1 MKLNPKFFKIS
12 RSYLSN
18 YTQKW
23 YNLEVGDWKKKRKQM
38 KINEGWIVMYKW
50 TYQTEIGAITIGADD
65 DSIIYLKNHD
75 TCVGEFKET
84 ELICKAYSQLAEY
97 LLGKR
102 RDFDLPLEPKGT
114 EFQQKIWWASC
125 EIPYGETI
133 TYAELAEMTGRP
145 KKAARAAGA
154 ANGQNPIYIVI
165 PCHRVIGSNGSL
177 TGYGGGLDMK
187 EKLLKLE
194 GVEF

>member
-1 MKLNPKFFKIS
+1 
-12 RSYLSN
+12 
-18 YTQKW
+18 
-23 YNLEVGDWKKKRKQM
+23 
-38 KINEGWIVMYKW
+38 MYKW
-50 TYQTEIGAITIGADD
+50 TYQTELGAITIGANTN
-65 DSIIYLKNHD
+65 SITYLKAHD
-75 TCVGEFKET
+75 TCVGEFRET
-84 ELICKAYSQLAEY
+84 DLIREAYLQLTEY

-114 EFQQKIWWASC
+114 EFQQKVWWASC

-133 TYAELAEMTGRP
+133 TYTELAQMADRP
-145 KKAARAAGA
+145 KAIRAAGA

-165 PCHRVIGSNGSL
+165 PCHRVIGRDGSL

-194 GVEF
+194 GADF